1 MNTWFKKIFKR
12 KKVNLNIVKQ
22 AIFDYRNEGKK
33 LMAHELTHIM
43 QQQGRPRMQM
53 KSEEGAE
60 TQNENIQDS
69 TIKEEVEAT
78 ENEEKSMAP
87 VSLPD
92 ITTHGKPALDIVF
105 GKSIRFEGKTEA
117 EFDGGTGQTKKLKAT
132 PAKDCDGCSESECM
146 NITGT
151 FEITYNVTTTVTLP
165 DVPEGLTPCQY
176 KLVKAAIDNKIA
188 PHEQEHVSKYN
199 TYNGKAT
206 FPINYKGCRDGLVQY
221 LQDINDTDGI
231 QRKAAAKAKS
241 DALDPFFVDV
251 DLDCVEPAPP
261 EK

>member
-1 MNTWFKKIFKR
+1 M
-12 KKVNLNIVKQ
+12 Q
-22 AIFDYRNEGKK
+22 SAEGKK
-33 LMAHELTHIM
+33 LLAHELTHVM
-43 QQQGRPRMQM
+43 QQQGNPRMQM

-60 TQNENIQDS
+60 TQNENMQDS
-69 TIKEEVEAT
+69 SNKEEVEAT
-78 ENEEKSMAP
+78 KNEEKSVAP
-87 VSLPD
+87 VSIPD
-92 ITTHGKPALDIVF
+92 ITTHGQPAKDTVF
-105 GKSIRFEGKTEA
+105 GKSIRFEGKTDA
-117 EFDGGTGQTKKLKAT
+117 DFDGGTGQTKKLKAT
-132 PAKDCDGCSESECM
+132 PAKDCDNCSESECM

-165 DVPEGLTPCQY
+165 DVPEGLTTCQY
-176 KLVKAAIDNKIA
+176 NLVKAAIDNKIA

-206 FPINYKGCRDGLVQY
+206 FPINYKGCRDGLLQY

-251 DLDCVEPAPP
+251 NLDCEEPAPP
-261 EK
+261 KK